1 MRRFLKQDHAYRQY
15 DGLSMNWVQG
25 ANPDLIVENADGSEK
40 ETIDLTDFSYEGI
53 HDLLQSKGFK
63 KL

>member
-1 MRRFLKQDHAYRQY
+1 
-15 DGLSMNWVQG
+15 MNWVQG